1 MTVRGFVAHSIGLIA
16 EGWNAD
22 EHGPLDEHLEP
33 HLVDPHH
40 GQARFDAA
48 LARWREQAG

>member
-16 EGWNAD
+16 EGWNAA
-22 EHGPLDEHLEP
+22 EHGPLDDFLEP
-33 HLVDPHH
+33 DVVDPNR